1 MCQTRRQICCKKPA
15 IKKKRVYNITFKSLP
30 IKYIAQ
36 SELSKETKGPTNKA
50 RGTLNLPLNLF
61 KNALREYL
69 NILLSIHY
77 IPEKVKLIF
86 PGISFKAPYSK
97 MFQCS

>member
-1 MCQTRRQICCKKPA
+1 MSNSKANMFQKNSYQ
-15 IKKKRVYNITFKSLP
+15 KKKVYNMTFKSLP

-50 RGTLNLPLNLF
+50 RVTLNLLLNLF